1 MAREI
6 LNNNFYI
13 SIGGP
18 VTFKNAKR
26 VVEVI
31 KYVPKDKLLVETD
44 CPYLTPEPF
53 RGKRNDSGYLK
64 YIVEKVAEIKG
75 VVFEEMAA
83 ITMENAKR
91 LFRID
96 LGD

>member
-44 CPYLTPEPF
+44 CPYLTQSLLE
-53 RGKRNDSGYLK
+53 
-64 YIVEKVAEIKG
+64 EKK
-75 VVFEEMAA
+75 
-83 ITMENAKR
+83 
-91 LFRID
+91 
-96 LGD
+96 